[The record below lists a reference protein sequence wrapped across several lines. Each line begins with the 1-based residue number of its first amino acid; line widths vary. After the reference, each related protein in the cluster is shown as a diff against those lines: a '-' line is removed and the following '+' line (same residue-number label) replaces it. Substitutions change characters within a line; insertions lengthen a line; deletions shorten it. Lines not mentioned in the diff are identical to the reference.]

1 MFFSVRALVCIFVV
15 SFLFPLTSFIVH
27 AKPNS
32 PAITIKAIE
41 IEGNNRVDRSTILFH
56 LGLKVGKSYKNN
68 ELVKQT
74 RSDVRKIFSLGFF
87 RDVNVEVKSF

>member
-1 MFFSVRALVCIFVV
+1 MFFSVRALDNIFTL
-15 SFLFPLTSFIVH
+15 LFFIALTSFFVH
-27 AKPNS
+27 AKTNS

-41 IEGNNRVDRSTILFH
+41 IEGNNRVDRSTIFFH
-56 LGLKVGKSYKNN
+56 LGLKVGKSYKND

-87 RDVNVEVKSF
+87 S